1 MKLICPNQSLFS
13 IQIKENLKKKFKCDF
28 FDISQNKFDNII
40 RNYDIVL
47 CRFSK
52 NINFINN
59 HKIKFILS
67 PTTGLNHIDKKY
79 FNDKKVKIIT
89 LKNSYTF
96 LKKINA
102 SSELT
107 VLLILNFQRKINKIF
122 QTKKKIIGK
131 EINGK
136 KIGIIGYGRIG
147 KKVGKILKSF
157 GAEIFFYDK
166 KKIKGRK
173 TLEFILK
180 NSDIISIHIP
190 LEEANINF
198 LNRKRLNKIKKNTLI
213 VNTSRGEVI
222 DESHLINKLKNKELS
237 YATDVVS
244 GENFNQSKRF
254 LKLKFDNLLITPH
267 IGGLT
272 EESIHKTDMYIY
284 KKFIKEYEKKINL
297 HC

>member
-52 NINFINN
+52 NINFFNN

-122 QTKKKIIGK
+122 QTKKK
-131 EINGK
+131 
-136 KIGIIGYGRIG
+136 
-147 KKVGKILKSF
+147 L
-157 GAEIFFYDK
+157 
-166 KKIKGRK
+166 
-173 TLEFILK
+173 
-180 NSDIISIHIP
+180 
-190 LEEANINF
+190 
-198 LNRKRLNKIKKNTLI
+198 
-213 VNTSRGEVI
+213 
-222 DESHLINKLKNKELS
+222 
-237 YATDVVS
+237 
-244 GENFNQSKRF
+244 
-254 LKLKFDNLLITPH
+254 
-267 IGGLT
+267 
-272 EESIHKTDMYIY
+272 
-284 KKFIKEYEKKINL
+284 
-297 HC
+297 